1 MKSSVSALALLF
13 LLAPQF
19 SLAHPTGTE
28 NLKGTKGDSELEKHG
43 YGVLASF
50 PQPAGDLCNDQL
62 KDVTVEFIPTGPGAF
77 RIDNVPP
84 ACMTLATLFLDGP
97 DSPDC
102 TPLGKDNLT
111 LLYLASVANIRSAG
125 SASLGFSGIDN
136 DELQRLQAILD
147 ADTHH

>member
-13 LLAPQF
+13 LGAPQF

-28 NLKGTKGDSELEKHG
+28 KLNGTEGDSELEKHG
-43 YGVLASF
+43 YDVLASF

-97 DSPDC
+97 DSPVPI
-102 TPLGKDNLT
+102 PL
-111 LLYLASVANIRSAG
+111 S
-125 SASLGFSGIDN
+125 SASLGFSGIDD